1 MFQILEG
8 SQGNVIGVEV
18 SESYTKQ
25 DVEALKKL
33 FEAKLAEG
41 FDRINLLC
49 KIDNLKLRD
58 IKFDAFIEDAAYALK
73 YIEQLRHIAVV
84 GNSDLIK
91 HLVKWTTSYSAA
103 GAKSAWRSIST
114 SPIWTK
120 PGSLCE
126 ARTAAYL

>member
-84 GNSDLIK
+84 GHSDLIK
-91 HLVKWTTSYSAA
+91 HLVKMDNVIFGSGGQERVEKYFDVADLDQ
-103 GAKSAWRSIST
+103 AWEFVRS
-114 SPIWTK
+114 
-120 PGSLCE
+120 
-126 ARTAAYL
+126 